1 MKRIL
6 LSNKNCINLLLGLIV
21 LLFVACT
28 SNEKQRLQQI
38 ENVLEESPDTA
49 WAMLSQDGNRLSK
62 YSKSDRMKYLLL
74 RTKAMNKLFYAMD
87 TINYMNDVL
96 EYYAFYG
103 NTGEKTWANYLMGC
117 VYRDKGNS
125 PKALLYYNEAV
136 AKIDTTKSD
145 CNFSLLSKVYG
156 QMADIYR
163 LQRYPQL
170 ESKILDKKALV
181 ALMANDTLG
190 YVRAQERKISVF
202 YQLGK
207 MDSVYQIAT
216 LAYRYYK
223 KIGKDDYAA
232 ATLIP
237 LTEIYLKRKDYVK
250 AKRTLDE
257 YLAKSKLLDKKGEPL
272 YPGTE
277 YFYNYLGWYYIDVGQ
292 LDSALYCY
300 RKLLNYPSDIENLE
314 AGYKGLMSIYS
325 HKGMVDS
332 VVKYVRLY
340 ADANDTVNF
349 RLSAKEVGKVQ
360 ALFDYSESQK
370 EAARKAEEA
379 KNIWKALFISLL
391 MIVILLLVIRKMKAR
406 NQKRQTQYDHTKKE
420 LVSTKKESKLKDSKI
435 VNLNGILSIY
445 KTNANEEKWK
455 KENIFMESKI
465 ILAFQAYANT
475 GKQPTVSEWKD
486 LQKLVEA
493 SLPAFWQKLSSFE
506 DILDDEFRICLLTR
520 LSFMPSQIANLL
532 GASKQSITNKRK
544 KLVQML
550 FKSDNIKKFDALI
563 KEME

>member
-1 MKRIL
+1 M
-6 LSNKNCINLLLGLIV
+6 GLIV
-21 LLFVACT
+21 SLFVACT

-49 WAMLSQDGNRLSK
+49 WAMLSEDGNRLSK

-74 RTKAMNKLFYAMD
+74 RTEAMNKLFYAMD

-103 NTGEKTWANYLMGC
+103 NAGEKTWANYLMGC

-379 KNIWKALFISLL
+379 KNVWKALFISLL

-406 NQKRQTQYDHTKKE
+406 NQKIQTQYDHTKKE
-420 LVSTKKESKLKDSKI
+420 LGSIQKEIKLLRQKLE
-435 VNLNGILSIY
+435 NQNGMLSIY
-445 KTNANEEKWK
+445 ETIGNEDKWK
-455 KENIFMESKI
+455 KEKLFMESKVV
-465 ILAFQAYANT
+465 LTFQGDANVGT
-475 GKQPTVSEWKD
+475 QPSASEWKD
-486 LQKLVEA
+486 LQNLVEA
-493 SLPAFWQKLSSFE
+493 NLPAFWQRMSLF
-506 DILDDEFRICLLTR
+506 DGILDDEFRICLLTR
-520 LSFMPSQIANLL
+520 LSFSPSQIASLL
-532 GASKQSITNKRK
+532 GISKQSVTNKRK
-544 KLVQML
+544 KLVLLL

-563 KEME
+563 KELE

>member
-1 MKRIL
+1 M
-6 LSNKNCINLLLGLIV
+6 GLIV
-21 LLFVACT
+21 SLFVACT

-49 WAMLSQDGNRLSK
+49 WAMLSEDGNRLSK

-74 RTKAMNKLFYAMD
+74 RTEAMNKLFYAMD

-103 NTGEKTWANYLMGC
+103 NAGEKTWANYLMGC

-379 KNIWKALFISLL
+379 KNVWKALFISLL

-406 NQKRQTQYDHTKKE
+406 NQKIQTQYDHTKKE
-420 LVSTKKESKLKDSKI
+420 LGSIQKEIKLLRQKLE
-435 VNLNGILSIY
+435 NQNGMLSIY
-445 KTNANEEKWK
+445 ETNGNEDKWK
-455 KENIFMESKI
+455 KEKLFMESKVV
-465 ILAFQAYANT
+465 LTFQGDANVGT
-475 GKQPTVSEWKD
+475 QPSASEWKD
-486 LQKLVEA
+486 LQNLVEA
-493 SLPAFWQKLSSFE
+493 NLPAFWQRMSLF
-506 DILDDEFRICLLTR
+506 DGILDDEFRICLLTR
-520 LSFMPSQIANLL
+520 LSFSPSQIASLL
-532 GASKQSITNKRK
+532 GISKQSVTNKRK
-544 KLVQML
+544 KLVLLL

-563 KEME
+563 KELE

>member
-1 MKRIL
+1 M
-6 LSNKNCINLLLGLIV
+6 GLIV
-21 LLFVACT
+21 SLFVACT

-49 WAMLSQDGNRLSK
+49 WAMLSEDGNRLSK

-74 RTKAMNKLFYAMD
+74 RTEAMNKLFYAMD

-103 NTGEKTWANYLMGC
+103 NAGEKTWANYLMGC

-314 AGYKGLMSIYS
+314 AGYKGLLSIYS

-379 KNIWKALFISLL
+379 KNVWKALFISLL
-391 MIVILLLVIRKMKAR
+391 MIVILLLVIRKMKVR
-406 NQKRQTQYDHTKKE
+406 NQKIQTQYDHTKKE
-420 LVSTKKESKLKDSKI
+420 LGSIQKEIKLLRQKLE
-435 VNLNGILSIY
+435 NQNGMLSIY
-445 KTNANEEKWK
+445 ETNGNEDKWK
-455 KENIFMESKI
+455 KEKLFMESKVV
-465 ILAFQAYANT
+465 LTFQGDANVGT
-475 GKQPTVSEWKD
+475 QPSASEWKD
-486 LQKLVEA
+486 LQNLVEA
-493 SLPAFWQKLSSFE
+493 NLPAFWQRMSLF
-506 DILDDEFRICLLTR
+506 DGILDDEFRICLLTR
-520 LSFMPSQIANLL
+520 LSFSPSQIASLL
-532 GASKQSITNKRK
+532 GISKQSVTNKRK
-544 KLVQML
+544 KLVLLL

-563 KEME
+563 KELE

>member
-21 LLFVACT
+21 SLFVACT

-49 WAMLSQDGNRLSK
+49 WAMLSEDGNRLSK

-74 RTKAMNKLFYAMD
+74 RTEAMNKLFYAMD

-103 NTGEKTWANYLMGC
+103 NAGEKTWANYLMGC

-314 AGYKGLMSIYS
+314 AGYKGLLSIYS

-379 KNIWKALFISLL
+379 KNVWKALFISLL

-406 NQKRQTQYDHTKKE
+406 NQKIQTQYDHTKKE
-420 LVSTKKESKLKDSKI
+420 LGSIQKEIKLLRQKLE
-435 VNLNGILSIY
+435 NQNGMLSIY
-445 KTNANEEKWK
+445 ETNGNEDKWK
-455 KENIFMESKI
+455 KEKLFMESKVV
-465 ILAFQAYANT
+465 LTFQGDANVGT
-475 GKQPTVSEWKD
+475 QPSASEWKD
-486 LQKLVEA
+486 LQNLVEA
-493 SLPAFWQKLSSFE
+493 NLPAFWQRMSLF
-506 DILDDEFRICLLTR
+506 DGILDDEFRICLLTR
-520 LSFMPSQIANLL
+520 LSFSPSQIASLL
-532 GASKQSITNKRK
+532 GISKQSVTNKRK
-544 KLVQML
+544 KLVLLL

-563 KEME
+563 KELE

>member
-1 MKRIL
+1 M
-6 LSNKNCINLLLGLIV
+6 GLIV
-21 LLFVACT
+21 SLFVACT

-49 WAMLSQDGNRLSK
+49 WAMLSEDGNRLSK

-74 RTKAMNKLFYAMD
+74 RTEAMNKLFYAMD

-103 NTGEKTWANYLMGC
+103 NAGEKTWANYLMGC

-136 AKIDTTKSD
+136 AKIDTTKSG

-170 ESKILDKKALV
+170 ESKILNKKALV

-190 YVRAQERKISVF
+190 YVRAQERKISIF

-370 EAARKAEEA
+370 DAARKAEEA
-379 KNIWKALFISLL
+379 KNVWKALFISLL

-406 NQKRQTQYDHTKKE
+406 NQKIQTQYDHTKKE
-420 LVSTKKESKLKDSKI
+420 LGSIQKEIKLLRQKLE
-435 VNLNGILSIY
+435 NQNGMLSIY
-445 KTNANEEKWK
+445 ETNGNEDKWK
-455 KENIFMESKI
+455 KEKLFMESKVV
-465 ILAFQAYANT
+465 LTFQGDANVGT
-475 GKQPTVSEWKD
+475 QPSASEWKD
-486 LQKLVEA
+486 LQNLVEA
-493 SLPAFWQKLSSFE
+493 NLPAFWQRMSLF
-506 DILDDEFRICLLTR
+506 DGILDDEFRICLLTR
-520 LSFMPSQIANLL
+520 LSFSPSQIASLL
-532 GASKQSITNKRK
+532 GISKQSVTNKRK
-544 KLVQML
+544 KLVLLL

-563 KEME
+563 KELE

>member
-1 MKRIL
+1 M
-6 LSNKNCINLLLGLIV
+6 GLIV
-21 LLFVACT
+21 SLFVACT

-49 WAMLSQDGNRLSK
+49 WAMLSEDGNRLSK

-74 RTKAMNKLFYAMD
+74 RTEAMNKLFYAMD

-272 YPGTE
+272 YSGTE

-325 HKGMVDS
+325 HKGMIDS

-379 KNIWKALFISLL
+379 KNVWKALFISLL

-406 NQKRQTQYDHTKKE
+406 NQKIQTQYDHTKKE
-420 LVSTKKESKLKDSKI
+420 LGSIQKEIKLLRQKLE
-435 VNLNGILSIY
+435 NQNGMLSIY
-445 KTNANEEKWK
+445 ETNGNEDKWK
-455 KENIFMESKI
+455 KEKLFMESKVV
-465 ILAFQAYANT
+465 LTFQGDANVGT
-475 GKQPTVSEWKD
+475 QPSASEWKD
-486 LQKLVEA
+486 LQNLVEA
-493 SLPAFWQKLSSFE
+493 NLPAFWQRMSLF
-506 DILDDEFRICLLTR
+506 DGILDDEFRICLLTR
-520 LSFMPSQIANLL
+520 LSFSPSQIVSLL
-532 GASKQSITNKRK
+532 GISKQSVTNKRK
-544 KLVQML
+544 KLVLLL

-563 KEME
+563 KELE

>member
-1 MKRIL
+1 M
-6 LSNKNCINLLLGLIV
+6 GLIV

-28 SNEKQRLQQI
+28 SNEKQRLQKI

-74 RTKAMNKLFYAMD
+74 RTEAMNKLFYAMD

-272 YPGTE
+272 YSGTE

-379 KNIWKALFISLL
+379 KNVWKALFISLL

-406 NQKRQTQYDHTKKE
+406 NQKIQTQYDHTKKE
-420 LVSTKKESKLKDSKI
+420 LGSIQKEIKLLRQKLE
-435 VNLNGILSIY
+435 NQNGMLSIY
-445 KTNANEEKWK
+445 ETNGNEDKWK
-455 KENIFMESKI
+455 KEKLFMESKVV
-465 ILAFQAYANT
+465 LTFQGDANVGT
-475 GKQPTVSEWKD
+475 QPSASEWKD
-486 LQKLVEA
+486 LQNLVEA
-493 SLPAFWQKLSSFE
+493 NLPAFWQRMSLF
-506 DILDDEFRICLLTR
+506 DGILDDEFRICLLTR
-520 LSFMPSQIANLL
+520 LSFSPSQIASLL
-532 GASKQSITNKRK
+532 GISKQSVTNKRK
-544 KLVQML
+544 KLVLLL

-563 KEME
+563 KELE

>member
-1 MKRIL
+1 M
-6 LSNKNCINLLLGLIV
+6 GLIV
-21 LLFVACT
+21 SLFVACT
-28 SNEKQRLQQI
+28 SSEKQRLQQI

-49 WAMLSQDGNRLSK
+49 WAMLSEDGNRLSK

-74 RTKAMNKLFYAMD
+74 RTEAMNKLFYAMD

-103 NTGEKTWANYLMGC
+103 NAGEKTWANYLMGC

-136 AKIDTTKSD
+136 AKIDTTKSG

-190 YVRAQERKISVF
+190 YVRAQERKISIF

-272 YPGTE
+272 YSGTE

-379 KNIWKALFISLL
+379 KNVWKALFISLL
-391 MIVILLLVIRKMKAR
+391 MIVILLLAIRKMKAR
-406 NQKRQTQYDHTKKE
+406 NQKIQTQYDHTKKE
-420 LVSTKKESKLKDSKI
+420 LGSIQKEIKLLRQKLE
-435 VNLNGILSIY
+435 NQNGMLSIY
-445 KTNANEEKWK
+445 ETNGNEDKWK
-455 KENIFMESKI
+455 KEKLFMESKVV
-465 ILAFQAYANT
+465 LTFQGDANVGT
-475 GKQPTVSEWKD
+475 QPSASEWKD
-486 LQKLVEA
+486 LQNLVEA
-493 SLPAFWQKLSSFE
+493 NLPAFWQRMSLF
-506 DILDDEFRICLLTR
+506 DGILDDEFRICLLTR
-520 LSFMPSQIANLL
+520 LSFSPSQIASLL
-532 GASKQSITNKRK
+532 GISKQSVTNKRK
-544 KLVQML
+544 KLVLLL

-563 KEME
+563 KELE

>member
-1 MKRIL
+1 M
-6 LSNKNCINLLLGLIV
+6 GLIV

-38 ENVLEESPDTA
+38 ENVLEEFPDTA

-136 AKIDTTKSD
+136 AKIDTTKSG

-379 KNIWKALFISLL
+379 KNVWKALFISLL

-406 NQKRQTQYDHTKKE
+406 NQKIQTQYDHTKKE
-420 LVSTKKESKLKDSKI
+420 LGSIQKEIKLLRQKLE
-435 VNLNGILSIY
+435 NQNGMLSIY
-445 KTNANEEKWK
+445 ETNGNEDKWK
-455 KENIFMESKI
+455 KEKLFMESKVV
-465 ILAFQAYANT
+465 LTFQGDANVGT
-475 GKQPTVSEWKD
+475 QPSASEWKD
-486 LQKLVEA
+486 LQNLVEA
-493 SLPAFWQKLSSFE
+493 NLPAFWQRMSLF
-506 DILDDEFRICLLTR
+506 DGILDDEFRICLLTR
-520 LSFMPSQIANLL
+520 LSFSPSQIASLL
-532 GASKQSITNKRK
+532 GISKQSVTNKRK
-544 KLVQML
+544 KLVLLL
-550 FKSDNIKKFDALI
+550 FKSDNIKKFDAFI
-563 KEME
+563 KALE

>member
-1 MKRIL
+1 M
-6 LSNKNCINLLLGLIV
+6 GLIV
-21 LLFVACT
+21 SLFVACT

-49 WAMLSQDGNRLSK
+49 WAMLSEDGNRLSK

-74 RTKAMNKLFYAMD
+74 RTEAMNKLFYAMD

-103 NTGEKTWANYLMGC
+103 NAGEKTWANYLMGC

-136 AKIDTTKSD
+136 AKIDTTKSG

-370 EAARKAEEA
+370 DAARKAEEA
-379 KNIWKALFISLL
+379 KNVWKALFISLL

-406 NQKRQTQYDHTKKE
+406 NQKIQTQYDHTKKE
-420 LVSTKKESKLKDSKI
+420 LGSIQKEIKLLRQKLE
-435 VNLNGILSIY
+435 NQNGMLSIY
-445 KTNANEEKWK
+445 ETNGNEDKWK
-455 KENIFMESKI
+455 KEKLFMESKVV
-465 ILAFQAYANT
+465 LTFQGDANVGT
-475 GKQPTVSEWKD
+475 QPSASEWKD
-486 LQKLVEA
+486 LQNLVEA
-493 SLPAFWQKLSSFE
+493 NLPAFWQRMSLF
-506 DILDDEFRICLLTR
+506 DGILDDEFRICLLTR
-520 LSFMPSQIANLL
+520 LSFSPSQIASLL
-532 GASKQSITNKRK
+532 GISKQSITNKRK
-544 KLVQML
+544 KLVLLL

-563 KEME
+563 KELE

>member
-1 MKRIL
+1 M
-6 LSNKNCINLLLGLIV
+6 GLIV

-49 WAMLSQDGNRLSK
+49 WAILSQDGNRLSK

-379 KNIWKALFISLL
+379 KNVWKALFISLL

-406 NQKRQTQYDHTKKE
+406 NQKIQTQYDHTKKE
-420 LVSTKKESKLKDSKI
+420 LGSIQKEIKLLRQKLE
-435 VNLNGILSIY
+435 NQNGMLSIY
-445 KTNANEEKWK
+445 ETNGNEDKWK
-455 KENIFMESKI
+455 KEKLFMESKVV
-465 ILAFQAYANT
+465 LTFQGDANVGT
-475 GKQPTVSEWKD
+475 QPSASEWKD
-486 LQKLVEA
+486 LQNLVEA
-493 SLPAFWQKLSSFE
+493 NLPAFWQRMSLF
-506 DILDDEFRICLLTR
+506 DGILDDEFRICLLTR
-520 LSFMPSQIANLL
+520 LSFSPSQIASLL
-532 GASKQSITNKRK
+532 GISKQSVTNKRK
-544 KLVQML
+544 KLVLLL

-563 KEME
+563 KELE

>member
-21 LLFVACT
+21 SLFVACT

-49 WAMLSQDGNRLSK
+49 WAMLSEDGNRLSK

-74 RTKAMNKLFYAMD
+74 RTEAMNKLFYAMD

-103 NTGEKTWANYLMGC
+103 NAGEKTWANYLMGC

-136 AKIDTTKSD
+136 AKIDTTKSG

-370 EAARKAEEA
+370 DAARKAEEA
-379 KNIWKALFISLL
+379 KNVWKALFISLL

-406 NQKRQTQYDHTKKE
+406 NQKIQTQYDHTKKE
-420 LVSTKKESKLKDSKI
+420 LGSIQKEIKLLRQKLE
-435 VNLNGILSIY
+435 NQNGMLSIY
-445 KTNANEEKWK
+445 ETNGNEDKWK
-455 KENIFMESKI
+455 KEKLFMESKVV
-465 ILAFQAYANT
+465 LTFQGDANVGT
-475 GKQPTVSEWKD
+475 QPSASEWKD
-486 LQKLVEA
+486 LQNLVEA
-493 SLPAFWQKLSSFE
+493 NLPAFWQRMSLF
-506 DILDDEFRICLLTR
+506 DGILDDEFRICLLTR
-520 LSFMPSQIANLL
+520 LSFSPSQIASLL
-532 GASKQSITNKRK
+532 GISKQSVTNKRK
-544 KLVQML
+544 KLVLLL

-563 KEME
+563 KELE

>member
-1 MKRIL
+1 M
-6 LSNKNCINLLLGLIV
+6 GLIV

-49 WAMLSQDGNRLSK
+49 WAMLSEDGNRLSK

-74 RTKAMNKLFYAMD
+74 RTEAMNKLFYAMD

-103 NTGEKTWANYLMGC
+103 NTEEKTWANYLMGC

-170 ESKILDKKALV
+170 ESKILDKKALL
-181 ALMANDTLG
+181 ALMTNDTLG

-379 KNIWKALFISLL
+379 KNVWKALFISLL

-406 NQKRQTQYDHTKKE
+406 NQKIQILYDATKRELGSIQKE
-420 LVSTKKESKLKDSKI
+420 IKFLQQKLE
-435 VNLNGILSIY
+435 NQNGMLSIY
-445 KTNANEEKWK
+445 ETNGNEDKWK
-455 KENIFMESKI
+455 KEKLFMESKVV
-465 ILAFQAYANT
+465 LTFQGDANVGT
-475 GKQPTVSEWKD
+475 QPSASEWKD
-486 LQKLVEA
+486 LQNLVEA
-493 SLPAFWQKLSSFE
+493 NLPAFWQRISLF
-506 DILDDEFRICLLTR
+506 DGILDDEFRICLLTR
-520 LSFMPSQIANLL
+520 LSFSPSQIASLL
-532 GASKQSITNKRK
+532 GISKQSVTNKRK
-544 KLVQML
+544 KLVLLL
-550 FKSDNIKKFDALI
+550 FKSDNIKKFDAFI
-563 KEME
+563 KALE

>member
-1 MKRIL
+1 M
-6 LSNKNCINLLLGLIV
+6 GLIV
-21 LLFVACT
+21 SLFVACT

-49 WAMLSQDGNRLSK
+49 WAMLSEDGNRLSK

-74 RTKAMNKLFYAMD
+74 RTEAMNKLFYAMD

-103 NTGEKTWANYLMGC
+103 NAGEKTWANYLMGC

-136 AKIDTTKSD
+136 AKIDTTKSG

-190 YVRAQERKISVF
+190 YVRAQERKISIF

-379 KNIWKALFISLL
+379 KNVWKALFISLL
-391 MIVILLLVIRKMKAR
+391 MIVILLLAIRKMKAR
-406 NQKRQTQYDHTKKE
+406 NQKIQTQYDHTKKE
-420 LVSTKKESKLKDSKI
+420 LGSIQKEIKLLRQKLE
-435 VNLNGILSIY
+435 NQNGMLSIY
-445 KTNANEEKWK
+445 ETNGNEDKWK
-455 KENIFMESKI
+455 KEKLFMESKVV
-465 ILAFQAYANT
+465 LTFQGDANVGT
-475 GKQPTVSEWKD
+475 QPSASEWKD
-486 LQKLVEA
+486 LQNLVEA
-493 SLPAFWQKLSSFE
+493 NLPAFWQRMSLF
-506 DILDDEFRICLLTR
+506 DGILDDEFRICLLTR
-520 LSFMPSQIANLL
+520 LSFSPSQIASFL
-532 GASKQSITNKRK
+532 GISKQSVTNKRK
-544 KLVQML
+544 KLVLLL

-563 KEME
+563 KELE

>member
-1 MKRIL
+1 M
-6 LSNKNCINLLLGLIV
+6 GLIV

-49 WAMLSQDGNRLSK
+49 WAMLSEDGNRLSK

-74 RTKAMNKLFYAMD
+74 RTEAMNKLFYAMD

-103 NTGEKTWANYLMGC
+103 NTGEKAWANYLMGC

-379 KNIWKALFISLL
+379 KNVWKALFISLL

-406 NQKRQTQYDHTKKE
+406 NQKIQTQYDHTKKE
-420 LVSTKKESKLKDSKI
+420 LGSIQKEIKLLRQKLE
-435 VNLNGILSIY
+435 NQNGMLSIY
-445 KTNANEEKWK
+445 ETNGNEDKWK
-455 KENIFMESKI
+455 KEKLFMESKVV
-465 ILAFQAYANT
+465 LTFQGDANVGT
-475 GKQPTVSEWKD
+475 QPSASEWKD
-486 LQKLVEA
+486 LQNLVEA
-493 SLPAFWQKLSSFE
+493 NLPAFWQRMSLF
-506 DILDDEFRICLLTR
+506 DGILDDEFRICLLTR
-520 LSFMPSQIANLL
+520 LSFSPSQIASLL
-532 GASKQSITNKRK
+532 GISKQSVTNKRK
-544 KLVQML
+544 KLVLLL

-563 KEME
+563 KELE

>member
-1 MKRIL
+1 M
-6 LSNKNCINLLLGLIV
+6 GLIV
-21 LLFVACT
+21 SLFVACT

-49 WAMLSQDGNRLSK
+49 WAMLSEDGNRLSK

-74 RTKAMNKLFYAMD
+74 RTEAMNKLFYAMD

-103 NTGEKTWANYLMGC
+103 NAGEKTWANYLMGC

-170 ESKILDKKALV
+170 ESKILYKKALV

-314 AGYKGLMSIYS
+314 AGYKGLLSIYS

-379 KNIWKALFISLL
+379 KNVWKALFISLL

-406 NQKRQTQYDHTKKE
+406 NQKIQTQYDHTKKE
-420 LVSTKKESKLKDSKI
+420 LGSIQKEIKLLRQKLE
-435 VNLNGILSIY
+435 NQNGMLSIY
-445 KTNANEEKWK
+445 ETNGNEDKWK
-455 KENIFMESKI
+455 KEKLFMESKVV
-465 ILAFQAYANT
+465 LTFQGDANVGT
-475 GKQPTVSEWKD
+475 QPSASEWKD
-486 LQKLVEA
+486 LQNLVEA
-493 SLPAFWQKLSSFE
+493 NLPAFWQRMSLF
-506 DILDDEFRICLLTR
+506 DGILDDEFRICLLTR
-520 LSFMPSQIANLL
+520 LSFSPSQIASLL
-532 GASKQSITNKRK
+532 GISKQSVTNKRK
-544 KLVQML
+544 KLVLLL

-563 KEME
+563 KELE

>member
-1 MKRIL
+1 M
-6 LSNKNCINLLLGLIV
+6 GLIV
-21 LLFVACT
+21 SLFVACT

-49 WAMLSQDGNRLSK
+49 WAMLSEDGNRLSK

-74 RTKAMNKLFYAMD
+74 RTEAMNKLFYAMD

-103 NTGEKTWANYLMGC
+103 NAGEKTWANYLMGC

-136 AKIDTTKSD
+136 AKIDTTKSG

-370 EAARKAEEA
+370 DAARKAEEA
-379 KNIWKALFISLL
+379 KNVWKALFISLL

-406 NQKRQTQYDHTKKE
+406 NQKIQTQYDHTKKE
-420 LVSTKKESKLKDSKI
+420 LGSIQKEIKLLRQKLE
-435 VNLNGILSIY
+435 NQNGMLSIY
-445 KTNANEEKWK
+445 ETNGNEDKWK
-455 KENIFMESKI
+455 KEKLFMESKVV
-465 ILAFQAYANT
+465 LTFQGDANVGT
-475 GKQPTVSEWKD
+475 QPSASEWKD
-486 LQKLVEA
+486 LQNLVEA
-493 SLPAFWQKLSSFE
+493 NLPAFWQRMSLF
-506 DILDDEFRICLLTR
+506 DGILDDEFRICLLTR
-520 LSFMPSQIANLL
+520 LSFSPSQIASLL
-532 GASKQSITNKRK
+532 GISKQSVTNKRK
-544 KLVQML
+544 KLVLLL

-563 KEME
+563 KELE

>member
-1 MKRIL
+1 M
-6 LSNKNCINLLLGLIV
+6 GLIAS
-21 LLFVACT
+21 LFVACT

-38 ENVLEESPDTA
+38 ENVLEEFPDTA

-379 KNIWKALFISLL
+379 KNVWKALFISLL

-406 NQKRQTQYDHTKKE
+406 NQKIQTQYDHTKKE
-420 LVSTKKESKLKDSKI
+420 LGSIQKEIKLLRQKLE
-435 VNLNGILSIY
+435 NQNGMLSIY
-445 KTNANEEKWK
+445 ETNGNEDKWK
-455 KENIFMESKI
+455 KEKLFMESKVV
-465 ILAFQAYANT
+465 LTFQGDANVGT
-475 GKQPTVSEWKD
+475 QPSASEWKD
-486 LQKLVEA
+486 LQNLVEA
-493 SLPAFWQKLSSFE
+493 NLPAFWQRMSLF
-506 DILDDEFRICLLTR
+506 DGILDDEFRICLLTR
-520 LSFMPSQIANLL
+520 LSFSPSQIANLL
-532 GASKQSITNKRK
+532 GVSKQSVTNKRK
-544 KLVQML
+544 KLVLLL

-563 KEME
+563 KELE

>member
-1 MKRIL
+1 M
-6 LSNKNCINLLLGLIV
+6 IV

-49 WAMLSQDGNRLSK
+49 WAMLSEDGNRLSK

-74 RTKAMNKLFYAMD
+74 RTEAMNKLFYAMD

-314 AGYKGLMSIYS
+314 AGYKGLISIYS
-325 HKGMVDS
+325 HKGMIDS

-379 KNIWKALFISLL
+379 KNVWKALFISLL

-406 NQKRQTQYDHTKKE
+406 NQKIQTQYDHTKKE
-420 LVSTKKESKLKDSKI
+420 LGFIQKEIKLLRQKLE
-435 VNLNGILSIY
+435 NQNGMLSIY
-445 KTNANEEKWK
+445 ETNGNEDKWK
-455 KENIFMESKI
+455 KEKLFMESKVV
-465 ILAFQAYANT
+465 LTFQGDANVGT
-475 GKQPTVSEWKD
+475 QPSASEWKD
-486 LQKLVEA
+486 LQNLVEA
-493 SLPAFWQKLSSFE
+493 NLPAFWQRMSLF
-506 DILDDEFRICLLTR
+506 DGILDDEFRICLLTR
-520 LSFMPSQIANLL
+520 LSFSPSQIASLL
-532 GASKQSITNKRK
+532 GISKQSVTNKRK
-544 KLVQML
+544 KLVLLL

-563 KEME
+563 KELE

>member
-6 LSNKNCINLLLGLIV
+6 LSNKNCINLLLGLIAS
-21 LLFVACT
+21 LFVACT

-38 ENVLEESPDTA
+38 ENVLEEFPDTA

-379 KNIWKALFISLL
+379 KNVWKALFISLL

-406 NQKRQTQYDHTKKE
+406 NQKIQTQYDHTKKE
-420 LVSTKKESKLKDSKI
+420 LGSIQKEIKLLRQKLE
-435 VNLNGILSIY
+435 NQNGMLSIY
-445 KTNANEEKWK
+445 ETNGNEDKWK
-455 KENIFMESKI
+455 KEKLFMESKVV
-465 ILAFQAYANT
+465 LTFQGDANVGT
-475 GKQPTVSEWKD
+475 QPSASEWKD
-486 LQKLVEA
+486 LQNLVEA
-493 SLPAFWQKLSSFE
+493 NLPAFWQRMSLF
-506 DILDDEFRICLLTR
+506 DGILDDEFRICLLTR
-520 LSFMPSQIANLL
+520 LSFSPSQIASLL
-532 GASKQSITNKRK
+532 GISKQSVTNKRK
-544 KLVQML
+544 KLVLLL

-563 KEME
+563 KELE

>member
-1 MKRIL
+1 M
-6 LSNKNCINLLLGLIV
+6 GLIV
-21 LLFVACT
+21 SLFVACT

-49 WAMLSQDGNRLSK
+49 WAMLSEDGNRLSK

-74 RTKAMNKLFYAMD
+74 RTEAMNKLFYAMD

-103 NTGEKTWANYLMGC
+103 NAGEKTWANYLMGC

-136 AKIDTTKSD
+136 AKIDTTKSG

-379 KNIWKALFISLL
+379 KNVWKALFVSLL

-406 NQKRQTQYDHTKKE
+406 NQKIQTQYDHTKKE
-420 LVSTKKESKLKDSKI
+420 LGSIQKEIKLLRQKLE
-435 VNLNGILSIY
+435 NQNGMLSIY
-445 KTNANEEKWK
+445 ETNGNEDKWK
-455 KENIFMESKI
+455 KEKLFMESKVV
-465 ILAFQAYANT
+465 LTFQGDANVGT
-475 GKQPTVSEWKD
+475 QPSASEWKD
-486 LQKLVEA
+486 LQNLVEA
-493 SLPAFWQKLSSFE
+493 NLPAFWQRMSLF
-506 DILDDEFRICLLTR
+506 DGILDDEFRICLLTR
-520 LSFMPSQIANLL
+520 LSFSPSQIASLL
-532 GASKQSITNKRK
+532 GISKQSVTNKRK
-544 KLVQML
+544 KLVLLL

-563 KEME
+563 KELE

>member
-1 MKRIL
+1 M
-6 LSNKNCINLLLGLIV
+6 GLIV
-21 LLFVACT
+21 SLFVACT

-49 WAMLSQDGNRLSK
+49 WAMLSEDGNRLSK

-74 RTKAMNKLFYAMD
+74 RTEAMNKLFYAMD

-103 NTGEKTWANYLMGC
+103 NAGEKTWANYLMGC

-314 AGYKGLMSIYS
+314 AGYKGLLSIYS

-379 KNIWKALFISLL
+379 KNVWKALFISLL

-406 NQKRQTQYDHTKKE
+406 NQKIQTQYDHTKKE
-420 LVSTKKESKLKDSKI
+420 LGSIQKEIKLLRQKLE
-435 VNLNGILSIY
+435 NQNGMLSIY
-445 KTNANEEKWK
+445 ETNGNEDKWK
-455 KENIFMESKI
+455 KEKLFMESKVV
-465 ILAFQAYANT
+465 LTFQGDANVGT
-475 GKQPTVSEWKD
+475 QPSASEWKD
-486 LQKLVEA
+486 LQNLVEA
-493 SLPAFWQKLSSFE
+493 NLPAFWQRMSLF
-506 DILDDEFRICLLTR
+506 DGILDDEFRICLLTR
-520 LSFMPSQIANLL
+520 LSFSPSQIASLL
-532 GASKQSITNKRK
+532 GISKQSVTNKRK
-544 KLVQML
+544 KLVLLL

-563 KEME
+563 KELE

>member
-1 MKRIL
+1 M
-6 LSNKNCINLLLGLIV
+6 GLIV
-21 LLFVACT
+21 SLFVACT

-49 WAMLSQDGNRLSK
+49 WAMLSEDGNRLSK

-74 RTKAMNKLFYAMD
+74 RTEAMNKLFYAMD

-103 NTGEKTWANYLMGC
+103 NAGEKTWANYLMGC

-272 YPGTE
+272 YSGTE

-379 KNIWKALFISLL
+379 KNVWKALFISLL

-406 NQKRQTQYDHTKKE
+406 NQKIQTQYDHTKKE
-420 LVSTKKESKLKDSKI
+420 LGSIQKEIKLLRQKLE
-435 VNLNGILSIY
+435 NQNGMLSIY
-445 KTNANEEKWK
+445 ETNGNEDKWK
-455 KENIFMESKI
+455 KEKLFMESKVV
-465 ILAFQAYANT
+465 LTFQGDANVGT
-475 GKQPTVSEWKD
+475 QPSASEWKD
-486 LQKLVEA
+486 LQNLVEA
-493 SLPAFWQKLSSFE
+493 NLPAFWQRMSLF
-506 DILDDEFRICLLTR
+506 DGILDDEFRICLLTR
-520 LSFMPSQIANLL
+520 LSFSPSQIASLL
-532 GASKQSITNKRK
+532 GISKQSITNKRK
-544 KLVQML
+544 KLVLLL

-563 KEME
+563 KELE

>member
-1 MKRIL
+1 M
-6 LSNKNCINLLLGLIV
+6 GLIV
-21 LLFVACT
+21 SLFVACT

-49 WAMLSQDGNRLSK
+49 WAMLSEDGNRLSK

-74 RTKAMNKLFYAMD
+74 RTEAMNKLFYAMD

-103 NTGEKTWANYLMGC
+103 NAGEKTWANYLMGC

-136 AKIDTTKSD
+136 AKIDTTKSG

-190 YVRAQERKISVF
+190 YVRAQERKISIF

-379 KNIWKALFISLL
+379 KNVWKALFISLL
-391 MIVILLLVIRKMKAR
+391 MIVILLLAIRKMKAR
-406 NQKRQTQYDHTKKE
+406 NQKIQTQYDHTKKE
-420 LVSTKKESKLKDSKI
+420 LGSIQKEIKLLRQKLE
-435 VNLNGILSIY
+435 NQNGMLSIY
-445 KTNANEEKWK
+445 ETNGNEDKWK
-455 KENIFMESKI
+455 KEKLFMESKVV
-465 ILAFQAYANT
+465 LTFQGDANVGT
-475 GKQPTVSEWKD
+475 QPSASEWKD
-486 LQKLVEA
+486 LQNLVEA
-493 SLPAFWQKLSSFE
+493 NLPAFWQRMSLF
-506 DILDDEFRICLLTR
+506 DGILDDEFRICLLTR
-520 LSFMPSQIANLL
+520 LSFSPSQIASLL
-532 GASKQSITNKRK
+532 GISKQSVTNKRK
-544 KLVQML
+544 KLVLLL

-563 KEME
+563 KELE

>member
-1 MKRIL
+1 M
-6 LSNKNCINLLLGLIV
+6 GLIV

-49 WAMLSQDGNRLSK
+49 WAILSQDGNRLSK

-370 EAARKAEEA
+370 DAARKAEEA
-379 KNIWKALFISLL
+379 KNVWKALFISLL

-406 NQKRQTQYDHTKKE
+406 NQKIQTQYDHTKKE
-420 LVSTKKESKLKDSKI
+420 LGSIQKEIKLLRQKLE
-435 VNLNGILSIY
+435 NQNGMLSIY
-445 KTNANEEKWK
+445 ETNGNEDKWK
-455 KENIFMESKI
+455 KEKLFMESKVV
-465 ILAFQAYANT
+465 LTFQGDANVGT
-475 GKQPTVSEWKD
+475 QPSASEWKD
-486 LQKLVEA
+486 LQNLVEA
-493 SLPAFWQKLSSFE
+493 NLPAFWQRMSLF
-506 DILDDEFRICLLTR
+506 DGILDDEFRICLLTR
-520 LSFMPSQIANLL
+520 LSFSPSQIASLL
-532 GASKQSITNKRK
+532 GISKQSVTNKRK
-544 KLVQML
+544 KLVLLL

-563 KEME
+563 KELE

>member
-1 MKRIL
+1 M
-6 LSNKNCINLLLGLIV
+6 GLIV
-21 LLFVACT
+21 SLFVACT

-49 WAMLSQDGNRLSK
+49 WAMLSEDGNRLSK

-74 RTKAMNKLFYAMD
+74 RTEAMNKLFYAMD

-103 NTGEKTWANYLMGC
+103 NAGEKTWANYLMGC

-272 YPGTE
+272 YSGTE

-379 KNIWKALFISLL
+379 KNVWKALFISLL

-406 NQKRQTQYDHTKKE
+406 NQKIQTQYDHTKKE
-420 LVSTKKESKLKDSKI
+420 LGSIQKEIKLLRQKLE
-435 VNLNGILSIY
+435 NQNGMLSIY
-445 KTNANEEKWK
+445 ETNGNEDKWK
-455 KENIFMESKI
+455 KEKLFMESKVV
-465 ILAFQAYANT
+465 LTFQGDANVGT
-475 GKQPTVSEWKD
+475 QPSASEWKD
-486 LQKLVEA
+486 LQNLVEA
-493 SLPAFWQKLSSFE
+493 NLPAFWQRMSLF
-506 DILDDEFRICLLTR
+506 DGILDDEFRICLLTR
-520 LSFMPSQIANLL
+520 LSFSPSQIANLL
-532 GASKQSITNKRK
+532 GVSKQSVTNKRK
-544 KLVQML
+544 KLVLLL

-563 KEME
+563 KELE